1 MARFEVD
8 LTNPDTFARGFPHEL
23 FRRLR
28 EEAPVY
34 WHAKGPDAGGAGFFV
49 LSRYE
54 DIKLVSRNPTL
65 FSSMPGITVMENPGD
80 YEAGQSSMLQMDP
93 PRHSRYRKLVS
104 AGFTP
109 RRIAEVEP
117 IVREL
122 VGEILDGVAGRGRCD
137 FVTEVAAELP
147 LQVIARFLGVP
158 KEDRHV
164 LFATSNRMIGFEDP
178 EYSTSEEDGR
188 IAAMELY
195 VMAHRLAEERRKVPQ
210 DDIITVLLN
219 SEVEGDRLSEHDF
232 DAFFILLTIAG
243 NETTRNQTSHGL
255 RLLLENPAELARLE
269 RDPGLLPSAVEEMLR
284 YNPPV
289 MYFRRTATQDTEIR
303 GVKIP
308 RGAKVT
314 IYYPSGNRDTDVFPD
329 ADRFDVGRSPNEHLA
344 FGFGEHFCLG
354 ASLARVQLRS
364 MLGELVRRFKGIAL
378 DGEIRYLRSH
388 FIDGVKSMPI
398 RFTTAAGN

>member
-1 MARFEVD
+1 MLDIGVD
-8 LTNPDTFARGFPHEL
+8 LTNPDTFARGFPHDV

-28 EEAPVY
+28 REAPVY
-34 WHAKGPDAGGAGFFV
+34 WHEKGPDAGGAGFFV
-49 LSRYE
+49 VSKYD
-54 DIKLVSRNPTL
+54 DIKHVSRNPAI
-65 FSSMPGITVMENPGD
+65 FSSQPGITVMENPGD

-93 PRHSRYRKLVS
+93 PRHARYRKLVS

-117 IVREL
+117 VVREL
-122 VGEILDGVAGRGRCD
+122 VAEILDGVAARGRCD
-137 FVTEVAAELP
+137 FVKDVAAELP

-164 LFATSNRMIGFEDP
+164 LFHTSNRMIGFEDP
-178 EYSTSEEDGR
+178 EYGTSEEDGR
-188 IAAMELY
+188 AAVMELY
-195 VMAHRLAEERRKVPQ
+195 TLAHRLAEERRKEPK

-219 SEVEGDRLSEHDF
+219 SEVDGDRLSDLDF

-255 RLLLENPAELARLE
+255 RLLLENPEQLSRL
-269 RDPGLLPSAVEEMLR
+269 RGDPSLLDSAVEEMLR

-289 MYFRRTATQDTEIR
+289 MYFRRTTTQDTEIR
-303 GVKIP
+303 GVHVP
-308 RGAKVT
+308 AGSKVT
-314 IYYPSGNRDTDVFPD
+314 VYYPSGNRDEDVFPE
-329 ADRFDVGRSPNEHLA
+329 ADRFDVMRSPNEHLA
-344 FGFGEHFCLG
+344 FGIGEHFCLG

-364 MLGELVRRFKGIAL
+364 MLGEVVRRLEDIEL

-388 FIDGVKSMPI
+388 FIDGVKEMPI
-398 RFTTAAGN
+398 RFRARA